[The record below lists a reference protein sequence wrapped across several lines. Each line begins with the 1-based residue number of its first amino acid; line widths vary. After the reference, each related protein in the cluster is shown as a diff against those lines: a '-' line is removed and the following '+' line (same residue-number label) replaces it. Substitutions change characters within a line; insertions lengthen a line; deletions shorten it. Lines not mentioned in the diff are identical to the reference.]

1 MSATPRQSGTAA
13 MPGAPAMSGI
23 HKWAIAGLLS
33 VGMVLAN
40 LDRLNLSV
48 VLALEEF
55 KRAFQLT
62 DVDRGLLNS
71 SFFWVY
77 AFMQVP
83 AGWLVDRLGV
93 KYPYAIGF
101 TFWCFVS
108 AATGTVNAIWHIL
121 ALRILLG
128 VGEAVVQPAS
138 LRWIRFHFEEKQR
151 GLAIGVYLLGTKIGP
166 TIGAPLTAF
175 LIAVFNWRLMFAI
188 IGLGGL
194 IWLVFWLLLARD
206 DDRRIERV
214 SIERSDRAQVP
225 FARVLASP
233 AMWGILIGTFCYNYF
248 WYFCLTWL
256 PAYFVE
262 QRNLSLKSMGWYAMF
277 SFAGQGIVLTTAGWV
292 SDRLIAR
299 GWDPVKVRKRFIIT
313 GMVLASTEII
323 GALSASRP
331 VALFF
336 AVFSLSAL
344 GIATANKWALTQ
356 TLIPGA
362 AIGRVVGLQNTAAN
376 LSGIA
381 APLITG
387 WLKHATG
394 GYAAPMHA
402 IWIVLLAG
410 IASYL
415 ILVRRKYAPE

>member
-1 MSATPRQSGTAA
+1 MSAAR
-13 MPGAPAMSGI
+13 
-23 HKWAIAGLLS
+23 KWSVVALLS
-33 VGMVLAN
+33 LGMVVAN
-40 LDRLNLSV
+40 LDRLNLSI
-48 VLALEEF
+48 VLALDEF
-55 KRAFQLT
+55 RRAFGVT
-62 DVDRGLLNS
+62 DLDRGLLNS

-77 AFMQVP
+77 ALMQVP

-101 TFWCFVS
+101 AFWCAVS
-108 AATGTVNAIWHIL
+108 AATGMAHAIWQIV

-128 VGEAVVQPAS
+128 IGEAVVQPSS

-151 GLAIGVYLLGTKIGP
+151 GLPISLYLLGTKIGP
-166 TIGAPLTAF
+166 AIGAPVCVM
-175 LIAVFNWRLMFAI
+175 LIGAFNWRLMFVVL
-188 IGLGGL
+188 GLGGL

-206 DDRRIERV
+206 DDRGIGQSSAERANTAPV
-214 SIERSDRAQVP
+214 T

-248 WYFCLTWL
+248 WFFCLTWL

-262 QRNLSLKSMGWYAMF
+262 QKNLSLSSMGTYTMI
-277 SFAGQGIVLTTAGWV
+277 SFVGQGLVLTAAGWL
-292 SDRLIAR
+292 SDRLITL
-299 GWDPVKVRKRFIIT
+299 GWDPLKVRKRFIIA
-313 GMVLASTEII
+313 GMVLGCTEII
-323 GALSASRP
+323 GVVSSSRSIA
-331 VALFF
+331 VFF

-376 LSGIA
+376 LSGVA

-387 WLKHATG
+387 WLKHRTG

-402 IWIVLLAG
+402 IWVILLIGIV
-410 IASYL
+410 SY
-415 ILVRRKYAPE
+415 IVLVRREYAPAIHARPS

>member
-1 MSATPRQSGTAA
+1 MNARPQHPGDLAPLTAA
-13 MPGAPAMSGI
+13 
-23 HKWAIAGLLS
+23 HKWVITGLLGL
-33 VGMVLAN
+33 GMVVAN

-55 KRAFQLT
+55 RRTFQLT
-62 DVDRGLLNS
+62 DLDRGVLNS
-71 SFFWVY
+71 AFFWVY
-77 AFMQVP
+77 AAMQVP
-83 AGWLVDRLGV
+83 TGWLVDRLGV

-101 TFWCFVS
+101 AFWCIVS
-108 AATGTVNAIWHIL
+108 AATGMAGAMWQIV
-121 ALRILLG
+121 ALRVLLG
-128 VGEAVVQPAS
+128 IGEAVVQPAS
-138 LRWIRFHFEEKQR
+138 LRWIRFHFQEKER

-166 TIGAPLTAF
+166 AMGGPLAVF
-175 LIAVFNWRLMFAI
+175 LVAAFNWRLMFAI
-188 IGLGGL
+188 LGLGGM
-194 IWLVFWLLLARD
+194 IWLVFWLLLVPN
-206 DDRRIERV
+206 DDRAIEKKVLAGRG
-214 SIERSDRAQVP
+214 DAAHVP
-225 FARVLASP
+225 FRRVVASP

-262 QRNLSLKSMGWYAMF
+262 QRNLSLKSMGIYIMF
-277 SFAGQGIVLTTAGWV
+277 SFVGQGVVLTLAGWV
-292 SDRLIAR
+292 SDRLIAAGR
-299 GWDPVKVRKRFIIT
+299 DPVKVRKRFIIA

-323 GALSASRP
+323 GAVSGSRP

-356 TLIPGA
+356 SLIPGA
-362 AIGRVVGLQNTAAN
+362 AIGRVIGMQNTAAN

-394 GYAAPMHA
+394 TYAAPMHA
-402 IWIVLLAG
+402 IWIVLLTG
-410 IASYL
+410 VASYV
-415 ILVRRKYAPE
+415 ILVRGKYFPK